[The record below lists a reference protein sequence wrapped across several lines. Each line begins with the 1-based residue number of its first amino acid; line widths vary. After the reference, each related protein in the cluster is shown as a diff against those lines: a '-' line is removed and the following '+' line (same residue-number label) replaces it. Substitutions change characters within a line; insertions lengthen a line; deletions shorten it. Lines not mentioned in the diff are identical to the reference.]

1 MKMYQVN
8 QYGCNR
14 QVYTTSLGRK
24 VKDHG
29 YYTKLKPYELL
40 TESQFERCYLSAKVN
55 RKHFN
60 VVNVEKSK
68 IIKSTNG
75 SSYIYKK

>member
-8 QYGCNR
+8 QYGCHKT
-14 QVYTTSLGRK
+14 VYTTSLGRK

-40 TESQFERCYLSAKVN
+40 TESQFERCCLSGKVN